1 MNENIKYYPKSYV
14 MSENLKSF
22 FTAITNDQKLQKQL
36 YETKNLSDVVIIAD
50 ALGFS
55 ITGAEVLQSQ
65 AGRVLAIIEEQSEDV
80 EHLTSGAKPKTGAQ
94 WGRGGGGYLD
104 SAGYWL
110 NQLASPTGIT
120 MIEKQVNAFIEKAN
134 QETEL
139 KKELLNAS
147 TFNDLA
153 YLFQTNE
160 YEITAV
166 ELLSYQSQ
174 KILAL
179 NEDEAKRVANG
190 IILQYIEI

>member
-36 YETKNLSDVVIIAD
+36 YETKNLSGVVIIAD

-55 ITGAEVLQSQ
+55 VTGAEILQSQ

-80 EHLTSGAKPKTGAQ
+80 ERLTSGIKPKTGAQ

-139 KKELLNAS
+139 KKELLNAR

-153 YLFQTNE
+153 YLFQKNE

-166 ELLSYQSQ
+166 ELLSYQAQ

-179 NEDEAKRVANG
+179 NEDEAKRVSNG
-190 IILQYIEI
+190 IILQYIEK